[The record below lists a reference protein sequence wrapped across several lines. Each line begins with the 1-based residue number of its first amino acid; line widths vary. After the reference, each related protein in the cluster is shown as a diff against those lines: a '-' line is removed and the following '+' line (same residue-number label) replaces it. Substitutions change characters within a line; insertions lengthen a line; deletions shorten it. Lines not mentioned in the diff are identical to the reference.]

1 MVTQIERAAEA
12 KDRRQF
18 PPEWSCWILET
29 VRATEACHAAIFAK
43 AGQSVARQ
51 DALDEVR
58 IASFHCGR
66 ELLLERGEALV
77 LVGLVNRWQL
87 RLRDCDCHR
96 EEEKP
101 EASHGQ

>member
-1 MVTQIERAAEA
+1 MVTQVERAAEA

-18 PPEWSCWILET
+18 PPEWSRWIVET
-29 VRATEACHAAIFAK
+29 VRATEALDAAIFAK
-43 AGQSVARQ
+43 AGQGVARQ
-51 DALDEVR
+51 DALDEAR
-58 IASFHCGR
+58 IPSFHRCR

-77 LVGLVNRWQL
+77 LVGLVNRQQL